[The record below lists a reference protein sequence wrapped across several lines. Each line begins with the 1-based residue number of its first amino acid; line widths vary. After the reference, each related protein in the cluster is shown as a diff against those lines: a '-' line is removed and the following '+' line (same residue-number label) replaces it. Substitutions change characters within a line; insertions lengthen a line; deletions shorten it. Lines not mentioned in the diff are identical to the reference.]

1 MTRIILRC
9 YYFCDYLKKKCEP
22 EIHPVSHLYP
32 VELSLTH
39 EYRIPLPS
47 VDNLPVESAPDP
59 DVNNEVNNDAI
70 IEPDL
75 QGSAN
80 FTIEADG
87 LIVANDASPSDFNEP
102 SSVPPIQLSRRGRHI
117 KPPKAHAD
125 FLPFE

>member
-1 MTRIILRC
+1 M
-9 YYFCDYLKKKCEP
+9 
-22 EIHPVSHLYP
+22 
-32 VELSLTH
+32 ELSLTH

-59 DVNNEVNNDAI
+59 DVNNEEVINDTI

-75 QGSAN
+75 QGSEN
-80 FTIEADG
+80 IRIKADG
-87 LIVANDASPSDFNEP
+87 LIIVANDASPSDFNEP